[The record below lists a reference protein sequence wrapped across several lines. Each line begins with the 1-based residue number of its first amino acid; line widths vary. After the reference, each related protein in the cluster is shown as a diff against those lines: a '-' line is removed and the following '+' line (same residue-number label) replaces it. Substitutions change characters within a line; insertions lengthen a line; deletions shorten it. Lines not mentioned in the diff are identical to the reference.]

1 MNWLI
6 NLFRVI
12 TDNLGWYNLN
22 SSKKYRLVKENYRQT
37 AAMINIQPL
46 VAEILNE
53 PIVMTETN
61 KPIPKFKST
70 KPKVFQY
77 WHQGFDNL
85 PEVVQNCYQSVDYFL
100 SDDFEI
106 VRIDY
111 STLSSYIILPR
122 QIIEARNE
130 NRMTIAHLSDIVR
143 NKLLLEYGGLWLDS
157 SVLLTGKK
165 GISDFIDNKLV
176 SFQNTPVFSNP
187 KEHPFMVGSW
197 MIWAAKPGCAIFR
210 LTQQVLEI
218 YWDRNNEVSDYFLYH
233 IIVSELLR
241 KEKSLMEEA
250 QWHRKH
256 YSPNTLD
263 LLFFLLG
270 SDYSE
275 QELISLMVKT
285 NIHKLDFKLYDSKA
299 YSEETL
305 YTRIYNKQ
313 DFQDSIWPLIT
324 KEQ

>member
-1 MNWLI
+1 MILKNRLKI
-6 NLFRVI
+6 ILNSF
-12 TDNLGWYNLN
+12 GYYNLN
-22 SSKKYRLVKENYRQT
+22 SSNKYRLVKENYRQT

-53 PIVMTETN
+53 PIVKTETT
-61 KPIPKFKST
+61 KPIPTFKSN

-77 WHQGFDNL
+77 WHQGFDNIA
-85 PEVVQNCYQSVDYFL
+85 EVVQNCYQSVDYFL

-111 STLSSYIILPR
+111 STLTNYISLPK
-122 QIIEARNE
+122 QIIQARNE

-157 SVLLTGKK
+157 TVLLTGKK
-165 GISDFIDNKLV
+165 GISDFIDSKLV

-210 LTQQVLEI
+210 LTQQILEI
-218 YWDRNNEVSDYFLYH
+218 YWERNKEVSDYFLYH

-241 KEKSLMEEA
+241 KDKSLTEEA
-250 QWHRKH
+250 QWHRK
-256 YSPNTLD
+256 YYTPNALD

-270 SDYSE
+270 RDYSE
-275 QELISLMVKT
+275 HELLSLMLKT
-285 NIHKLDFKLYDSKA
+285 NIHKLDFKLSDSRA

-313 DFQDSIWPLIT
+313 VFQDSIWPLIT